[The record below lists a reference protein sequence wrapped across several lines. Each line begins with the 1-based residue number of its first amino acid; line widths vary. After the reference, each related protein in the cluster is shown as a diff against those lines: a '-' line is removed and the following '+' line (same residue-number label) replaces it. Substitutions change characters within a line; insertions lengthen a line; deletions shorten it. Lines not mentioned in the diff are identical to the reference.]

1 MASIPRLPEGTSLQ
15 VGTHRVTIVSY
26 LSEGG
31 YAHIY
36 SVHMDP
42 LEGEDELA
50 CLKRVIIP
58 DKNGLYQLRKEVEV
72 MKILRG
78 AKSIVQYYDSHA
90 ERQNDGTY
98 QVLLL
103 MELCPNKSL
112 LDFMNARLATKLTES
127 EILKILLDVS
137 LGVYEMHRKNLIH
150 RDIKIEN
157 VLIDAKGRFKLCDF
171 GSTTSPI
178 MPPSDV
184 QGFQWLANDLLF
196 QTTPQYRAPEMIDL
210 YKGFAIDERA
220 DIWALGCFLYK
231 LCYFT
236 TPFEASGDISILHG
250 AFQYLPSPQF
260 SNDLK
265 NLVLIMLQENPFYRP
280 NIAQVIML
288 VSKIVG
294 LDFGSLNIPE
304 ISRTG
309 PYDFQGLYDY
319 QRQKQEEMAG
329 QQQLYLQCKNFY
341 IAHASPDTQV
351 YSSVNPGNKLTTSLV
366 PSVESNSIT
375 PSGEPKPQGPPDQN
389 LELEDEDENSENI
402 KNLDDA
408 EERYPSLEDLLDYPS
423 RSKTTESESTKTLR
437 GTRRPSNGATS
448 AQMSRISSGAD
459 IAKEPY
465 KANPQISRE
474 NTFSRQYISNHA
486 SKQNEFYSPTPQLQ
500 HQLPSQ
506 NNERGSSE
514 LEKEEGWQTH
524 NTKINKSAER
534 LVDDIFTTG
543 SKTPT
548 NSQPTENLNRANE
561 ELQKYVKENP
571 FPSGADVLETDSRN
585 VSASQKSKS
594 KNTEHLENSSEKT
607 KDPREGAPDELY
619 LDAQEGQK
627 EDAFQPER
635 DAFVAPSD
643 QNNQIKRP
651 PYYNALAA
659 DGDIEYVKAPNLAL
673 AADTLKE
680 KDSRDEA
687 YDRSSGKDI
696 RRQGNPWGSYTTK
709 RSNSGIRDHSMSP
722 VNEKTQGK
730 SYDYSK
736 KTPHELMGSLSI
748 DTGFAKG
755 QQIGEPIDTND
766 LINLQDPIPQD
777 PLEDTSKKPPP
788 MQGMNELAVVDLDNE
803 KVTYEENPR
812 FKKKTNS
819 QPSKLNVQEE
829 VIDFASDD
837 ENPEHS
843 SEMNRLSIRNSLKK
857 PKSKKGEHQR
867 TESNSSEGKRIL
879 GFQLHR
885 KT

>member
-42 LEGEDELA
+42 LEGENELA

-58 DKNGLYQLRKEVEV
+58 DKSGLYQLRKEVEV
-72 MKILRG
+72 MKTLRG

-112 LDFMNARLATKLTES
+112 LDYMNARLATKLTEG

-157 VLIDAKGRFKLCDF
+157 VLIDIKSRFKLCDF

-178 MPPSDV
+178 MPPTDV
-184 QGFQWLANDLLF
+184 QRFQWLANDLLY

-265 NLVLIMLQENPFYRP
+265 NLILVMLQENPFYRP

-288 VSKIVG
+288 VSQMVG

-319 QRQKQEEMAG
+319 QRQKQEEIAG
-329 QQQLYLQCKNFY
+329 QQQLYLQSKNFY
-341 IAHASPDTQV
+341 IAHASPDSQA
-351 YSSVNPGNKLTTSLV
+351 YPSVNSENNLTNNSLL
-366 PSVESNSIT
+366 PSVEPSSI
-375 PSGEPKPQGPPDQN
+375 PQVVDPKPQRSPKQDI
-389 LELEDEDENSENI
+389 ELAHEDENSENL
-402 KNLDDA
+402 KNLEDA

-423 RSKTTESESTKTLR
+423 RGKTTGSESTKTLR
-437 GTRRPSNGATS
+437 ETRRPSNGATS
-448 AQMSRISSGAD
+448 AQMSRISSGVD
-459 IAKEPY
+459 ITKDSY
-465 KANPQISRE
+465 KVNPQISRE
-474 NTFSRQYISNHA
+474 NTFSRQYMSNHV
-486 SKQNEFYSPTPQLQ
+486 SKQNEFYSPTLQLQ
-500 HQLPSQ
+500 HKLPSRS
-506 NNERGSSE
+506 NERASSE
-514 LEKEEGWQTH
+514 LEREEGWQTH
-524 NTKINKSAER
+524 NAKINKSAER

-543 SKTPT
+543 SKTPI
-548 NSQPTENLNRANE
+548 NVPPSENLNRTSE
-561 ELQKYVKENP
+561 ELQEYKKKP
-571 FPSGADVLETDSRN
+571 LPSGTDVLETDGGNLST
-585 VSASQKSKS
+585 SQKST
-594 KNTEHLENSSEKT
+594 KNTEPLENSSEMKT
-607 KDPREGAPDELY
+607 RSPKEAIPDELY
-619 LDAQEGQK
+619 LDAQGGQK
-627 EDAFQPER
+627 EETFHPEMEP
-635 DAFVAPSD
+635 AVLAVD
-643 QNNQIKRP
+643 QNSQVQRP
-651 PYYNALAA
+651 QYYNALTA
-659 DGDIEYVKAPNLAL
+659 DGDIEYAKAPRPVL

-680 KDSRDEA
+680 KDGREDP
-687 YDRSSGKDI
+687 YDRYSNKDT
-696 RRQGNPWGSYTTK
+696 RKHGNPWGSYTEK
-709 RSNSGIRDHSMSP
+709 RSSSGIRDHSAPP
-722 VNEKTQGK
+722 VNEKVRSK
-730 SYDYSK
+730 AYDYSQRG
-736 KTPHELMGSLSI
+736 PHELIGSLSI
-748 DTGFAKG
+748 DTGFPKG
-755 QQIGEPIDTND
+755 RQIADPIDSND
-766 LINLQDPIPQD
+766 LINLKDPVPQD
-777 PLEDTSKKPPP
+777 SLQDTSKKPAP
-788 MQGMNELAVVDLDNE
+788 MQGMNEIAVVDLDNE

-819 QPSKLNVQEE
+819 QPRLNVQEE

-837 ENPEHS
+837 ENPEHN

-857 PKSKKGEHQR
+857 PKSKKAEHQR
-867 TESNSSEGKRIL
+867 TESNSSEGKKIL